1 MFESFDWAAIAASL
15 SVLVN
20 GIPLV
25 LVVIGLVYAA
35 GEKFGVNG
43 KWQFLLSLGIGL
55 ILGGGYQLATVGP
68 GVGFAGWFGIIV
80 YGLFMGLIASMLY
93 DSAKDLLAK
102 IIEKLLGFK
111 DQGEG

>member
-1 MFESFDWAAIAASL
+1 MFESFDWTAIAASL

-35 GEKFGVNG
+35 GEKFGVSG

-55 ILGGGYQLATVGP
+55 IFGGGYQLASVGP
-68 GVGFAGWFGIIV
+68 VVDFAGWFGIVV
-80 YGLFMGLIASMLY
+80 YGLSMGLLASMLY
-93 DSAKDLLAK
+93 DSAKDLLSK
-102 IIEKLLGFK
+102 IVEKLLGFS
-111 DQGEG
+111 DQGVG